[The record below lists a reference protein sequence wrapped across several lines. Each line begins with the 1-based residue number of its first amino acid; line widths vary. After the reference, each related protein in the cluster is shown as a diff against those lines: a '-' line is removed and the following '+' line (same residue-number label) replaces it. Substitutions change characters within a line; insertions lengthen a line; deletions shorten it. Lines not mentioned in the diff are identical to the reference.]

1 MTMRAMK
8 VSQAGLEL
16 IKEFESCELTAYQDG
31 GGVWTIG
38 WGHTRGVKEGM
49 TCTQEQAD
57 AWLREDTAD
66 AEEDVN
72 LYVRGALKQGQ
83 FDALV
88 SFVYNIGGSQF
99 RKSTLLRLLNAG
111 QFKAAAK
118 EFPKWRFDNGKEEKG
133 LVRRRAA
140 ERKMFEEAV

>member
-1 MTMRAMK
+1 MRAMK
-8 VSQAGLEL
+8 VSEAGLAL
-16 IKEFESCELTAYQDG
+16 IKEFESCKLTAYKDG

-49 TCTQEQAD
+49 TCTQAQAD
-57 AWLREDTAD
+57 AWLREDVAD

-72 LYVRGALKQGQ
+72 LYVRGSLKQGQ

-88 SFVYNIGGSQF
+88 SFTFNLGGPQL

-118 EFPKWRFDNGKEEKG
+118 EFPKWKYDNGKEVAG
-133 LVRRRAA
+133 LLRRRQA
-140 ERKMFEEAV
+140 EMKMFVEAV